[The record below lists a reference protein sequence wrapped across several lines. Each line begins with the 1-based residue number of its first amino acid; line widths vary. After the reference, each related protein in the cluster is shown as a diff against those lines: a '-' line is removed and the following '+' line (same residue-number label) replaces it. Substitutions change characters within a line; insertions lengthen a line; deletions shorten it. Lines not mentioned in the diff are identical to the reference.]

1 VGLLL
6 LITIEIILYNIFM
19 VKYLRKSEI
28 QVSKLFIVG
37 MYIFTYYLWAML
49 NIIGPGNLLDIGSQ
63 RNINIS
69 LIPFKWQIENMFGLI
84 TNTILFIPL
93 GVLLPSLWKRFESFS
108 KTVLMGF
115 GLSLTVELLQ
125 LLNIRATD
133 IDDLIMN
140 TLGTIIG
147 YIIYSLLFKKFTSR
161 FKLKNNTSDN
171 LLIKYNAEIFISS
184 ILLLNF
190 FIVPFIDRILI
201 RIIVGL
207 SY

>member
-1 VGLLL
+1 MGLLL
-6 LITIEIILYNIFM
+6 LITIGIILYNIFI
-19 VKYLRKSEI
+19 VKYLSKNEI

-37 MYIFTYYLWAML
+37 VYIFTYYLWAVL
-49 NIIGPGNLLDIGSQ
+49 SITGPGNLLDIGSQ
-63 RNINIS
+63 SSIVIS
-69 LIPFKWQIENMFGLI
+69 WIPFRWLSMFGLI
-84 TNTILFIPL
+84 TNAILFIPL
-93 GVLLPSLWKRFESFS
+93 GVLLPSLWKRFEGFF

-115 GLSLTVELLQ
+115 GLSLTIEMLQ

-147 YIIYSLLFKKFTSR
+147 YIIYFLLFNKFTSR

-190 FIVPFIDRILI
+190 FIVPFIDRIILNI
-201 RIIVGL
+201 TI
-207 SY
+207 

>member
-6 LITIEIILYNIFM
+6 LVTIGIILYNIFM
-19 VKYLRKSEI
+19 VKYLRKNEI

-37 MYIFTYYLWAML
+37 MYMFSYYLWAVL
-49 NIIGPGNLLDIGSQ
+49 SITGPGNILDIGSQ
-63 RNINIS
+63 REIIIS
-69 LIPFKWQIENMFGLI
+69 LIPFKWQMENMFGLI

-93 GVLLPSLWKRFESFS
+93 GVLLPSLWKKFESFS
-108 KTVLMGF
+108 NTILTGF
-115 GLSLTVELLQ
+115 GLSLIIEILQ

-147 YIIYSLLFKKFTSR
+147 YIIYSLLFKKFTSK

-171 LLIKYNAEIFISS
+171 LFIKYNAEIFISTIIS
-184 ILLLNF
+184 LNF
-190 FIVPFIDRILI
+190 FIAPFIDKMIYRTIF
-201 RIIVGL
+201 GL
-207 SY
+207 